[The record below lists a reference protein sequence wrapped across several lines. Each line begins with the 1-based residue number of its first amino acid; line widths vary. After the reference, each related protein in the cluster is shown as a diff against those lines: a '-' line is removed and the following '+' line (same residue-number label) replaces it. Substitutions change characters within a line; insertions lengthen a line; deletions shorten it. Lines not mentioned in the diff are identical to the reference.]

1 MIHALQAEKATTS
14 ISVSTAP
21 LLGAV
26 TTPSGRSLPSL
37 GRMAEML
44 GVSRSGYYAW
54 LARTHG
60 PDGQGVDPGPRAARR
75 EELLAK
81 ITAAHRASDG
91 VNGAPRI
98 VADLRDAG
106 EVVSRKT
113 VAKLMRQ
120 NEIRGIS
127 PRPWRPVT
135 TIGDGRVHS
144 IPDLVNRQFDR
155 GELNKVWTSDITY
168 LRTDQGWL
176 YLCAVRDGCSRRV
189 IGYAFSP
196 SLHTDVVETALRRA
210 VTFRDGLEP
219 HHDAGI
225 VDHQQDAHDLEDAKV
240 IFHADRGT
248 QYTSTQLALA
258 AGELGA
264 RLSVGRTGVCWDN
277 AQQESFWSTLKTEF
291 YDRHHF
297 ATHTDAAHAVSSW
310 IEDVYNRRRRHSA
323 LGMTNPVAFER
334 QLTTAAEAVSRC
346 PPDGVNPTVNCRG
359 LVASLSL
366 WPQSHGKR
374 GGDHEP
380 DERSWV
386 CVPLALHW
394 SREVPKTSAI
404 STRRSFAMRA

>member
-1 MIHALQAEKATTS
+1 MIYSLQAEKATTS
-14 ISVSTAP
+14 TISGVSAMTVLSA
-21 LLGAV
+21 GAKG
-26 TTPSGRSLPSL
+26 GRSLPSL
-37 GRMAEML
+37 QRMAEML

-60 PDGQGVDPGPRAARR
+60 PDGQGVEPGPRAARR

-81 ITAAHRASDG
+81 IAAAHRASDE
-91 VNGAPRI
+91 VFGAPRI

-219 HHDAGI
+219 THHDAGI
-225 VDHQQDAHDLEDAKV
+225 VDHDQDAHDLEDDKV

-248 QYTSTQLALA
+248 QYTSTQLAQA
-258 AGELGA
+258 VGELGV

-297 ATHTDAAHAVSSW
+297 TTHTDAAHAVSSW

-323 LGMTNPVAFER
+323 LGMTNPVAFEHR
-334 QLTTAAEAVSRC
+334 LTTTAEA
-346 PPDGVNPTVNCRG
+346 
-359 LVASLSL
+359 A
-366 WPQSHGKR
+366 
-374 GGDHEP
+374 
-380 DERSWV
+380 
-386 CVPLALHW
+386 
-394 SREVPKTSAI
+394 
-404 STRRSFAMRA
+404 